1 VDFDRSP
8 RAAGAQLT
16 DEPVLH
22 RGWHN
27 SHASSAHPTK
37 RIAALRPGISRK
49 RSTSAGD
56 EFGERLLRLG
66 ASDDMRRVM
75 PLFAP
80 LLFEVLP
87 PDPALTRALLV
98 PGGTW
103 RSPRCRTR
111 PKLLSPALPMT
122 TPPEADLPLSREAVG
137 AALGRR

>member
-1 VDFDRSP
+1 MRSASPLRRAISIPMRRNEVLHDSPLEGAGFEPSVPRGHVEDAPWNFD
-8 RAAGAQLT
+8 
-16 DEPVLH
+16 VVH

-37 RIAALRPGISRK
+37 RIVSLCCAPGISRK

-80 LLFEVLP
+80 L
-87 PDPALTRALLV
+87 R
-98 PGGTW
+98 
-103 RSPRCRTR
+103 
-111 PKLLSPALPMT
+111 SPALR
-122 TPPEADLPLSREAVG
+122 ARVG
-137 AALGRR
+137 TSPAYR